1 LNSSENQG
9 QFLGR
14 FTGLQRWQNPVISF
28 SLAGVSRNSATPQL
42 SKPQLN
48 GSIFNLMK
56 RSEAMSENLNEIAA
70 EKQCLCCGSY
80 DGDPYAILSNGYCIP
95 CDEDARISW
104 LETLNQ
110 RTSLQDLAQSF
121 CCRMASLL
129 RSGKGIA
136 R

>member
-110 RTSLQDLAQSF
+110 RTSLQDLAQ
-121 CCRMASLL
+121 
-129 RSGKGIA
+129 
-136 R
+136 